1 MNKNACSTIGLS
13 AQRSVQMGLNMQ
25 RYDCIIIGGGVIG
38 ASVAREMSAY
48 CVNTLVL
55 EREEDVCTGTS
66 KANSGLVHA
75 GFDAKPGTRKAAMNV
90 EGNRRM
96 EQVCRELDVAYK
108 KTGALVLAFEKE
120 EVRTLEQLQEQ
131 GRKNTVPGLTVL
143 DAQKAYEL
151 EPNLAEGVRAALYAE
166 SAGIVCPFELTMGMA
181 ENASVNG
188 VTFAFLSEVLQIC
201 RKEERDGAYYEL
213 FVENRSMFT
222 QEAPR
227 TVRYEAACV
236 VNCAGVYA
244 DTLHNMVSSR
254 KRHITPRRGE
264 YCLLDKEAGNHVSR
278 TIFKVPGALGKG
290 ILVTPTVH
298 GNLLLGPTAQ
308 DIEDKEGICTTA
320 AGLDLVLGK
329 TRETV
334 RGIPVKKVITSFAG
348 LRAHEDEDDFV
359 LGEAEGAPGFLDALG
374 IESPGLTS
382 APAIGAYLAEQAA
395 GYLGA
400 EKKKDFIPYR
410 KGIVHFAQL
419 SVQQQKK
426 LIAARPEYGSVICR
440 CETITEG
447 EILDAIYRPLGAR
460 SIDGI
465 KRRTRAGMGRCQAG
479 FCSPRVVELLAQA
492 YQVPP
497 FAISKAGPG
506 SRLLTSYNKEVQQ

>member
-1 MNKNACSTIGLS
+1 MDKNTCSTIKLS
-13 AQRSVQMGLNMQ
+13 AQRSAQMGLTMQ

-38 ASVAREMSAY
+38 ASVARELSAY

-55 EREEDVCTGTS
+55 EREEDVCAGTS

-120 EVRTLEQLQEQ
+120 EIRTLEHLQEQ
-131 GRKNTVPGLTVL
+131 GKKNGVAGLSIL
-143 DAQKAYEL
+143 DAGKAYEL
-151 EPNLAEGVRAALYAE
+151 EPNLAEGIGAALYAE
-166 SAGIVCPFELTMGMA
+166 SAGIVCPFELTIGMA

-188 VTFAFLSEVLQIC
+188 VSFAFLSEVLEIC
-201 RKEERDGAYYEL
+201 RKEDGAGAYYEL
-213 FVENRSMFT
+213 VVENQSMFT
-222 QEAPR
+222 QEKPR
-227 TVRYEAACV
+227 TVRYEAACI

-244 DTLHNMVSSR
+244 DMLHNMVSSR

-264 YCLLDKEAGNHVSR
+264 YCLLDKEAGTHVSR
-278 TIFKVPGALGKG
+278 TIFKVPGAFGKG

-308 DIEDKEGICTTA
+308 DIGDKEGICTTA
-320 AGLDLVLGK
+320 AGLEQVLGK
-329 TRETV
+329 TAETV
-334 RGIPVKKVITSFAG
+334 QGIPAKKVITSFAG
-348 LRAHEDEDDFV
+348 LRAHEDDDDFV

-382 APAIGAYLAEQAA
+382 APAVGVYLAKMAA
-395 GYLGA
+395 EYLGA
-400 EKKKDFIPYR
+400 EKKADFIPYR

-419 SVQQQKK
+419 PVQQQKK
-426 LIAARPEYGSVICR
+426 LIAVRPEYGSVICR

-460 SIDGI
+460 SLDGI
-465 KRRTRAGMGRCQAG
+465 KRRTRAGMGRCQSG

-492 YQVPP
+492 CQVPQ

-506 SRLLTSYNKEVQQ
+506 SRLLTSYNKEVE